1 MASRLAFISTRIDP
15 PKHGKLRHSSGIRW
29 PVPLLTET
37 LDLRADSWRSALCPC
52 HAHAGPLPPL
62 PFPLPPLP
70 PLPPVPPVPP
80 LPLPFFASLGFPCTC
95 AGSSEPTS
103 ECTKCT
109 SSPGRLAV
117 PGLLVRLLRS
127 RLCLRVCEK
136 HHTGMT
142 GMQRAEASLAFG
154 ARSRSTPLSMA
165 ICAFS
170 LSSATAAAFRL
181 TLPS

>member
-1 MASRLAFISTRIDP
+1 MAPPSPLPAKHRRGGRPPPVASRLAFISTRIDP

-37 LDLRADSWRSALCPC
+37 LDLRADSWRRALCPC

-62 PFPLPPLP
+62 PFPLP

-103 ECTKCT
+103 RVHQLTWP
-109 SSPGRLAV
+109 PGRAWPARQIAAVSPVPRELKQAWPSALALAAR
-117 PGLLVRLLRS
+117 PSPWLSAPSASHRPRL
-127 RLCLRVCEK
+127 
-136 HHTGMT
+136 
-142 GMQRAEASLAFG
+142 
-154 ARSRSTPLSMA
+154 PP
-165 ICAFS
+165 
-170 LSSATAAAFRL
+170 SA
-181 TLPS
+181 